1 MADKDEINRLE
12 KIFEQWK
19 DLDIGI
25 IVNNAGSVAGGPYF
39 GIAPEMLVDDIN
51 VDLLALFVINRIL
64 VPKMR
69 TRTERSAILNI
80 ASCTGVFLSS
90 RLGVYSSTKRT
101 LDIYSR
107 IL

>member
-39 GIAPEMLVDDIN
+39 GIAP
-51 VDLLALFVINRIL
+51 
-64 VPKMR
+64 
-69 TRTERSAILNI
+69 
-80 ASCTGVFLSS
+80 
-90 RLGVYSSTKRT
+90 
-101 LDIYSR
+101 
-107 IL
+107 